1 MVRRTGLDT
10 IGLFLINFILDVG
23 MSHGEFQF
31 QVNDAVNYDRRR
43 TFSVTAKPL
52 LLSIKTY
59 RPLEAYPGLIQP
71 ITRDI
76 ITVSTNDENQTNPI
90 TFTLQT
96 KPELGKLVMR
106 INDTVTE
113 ITNFTQADVDKH
125 LIGYQHDS
133 VLDTWVAHDSFIYDV
148 STAFANSISYK
159 TFDISISYENIN
171 DLNKEQLIHV
181 GEVEVAEG
189 GHVVIR
195 TEQLDTSMLIRRLAA
210 SGLQHPSVNYVVSEP
225 PKHGVLIIDGS
236 NATTNM
242 RFAQSNVDD
251 GIVVYQHDHS
261 DSLWDAFNFFIEIE
275 IPGKHSDEST
285 WRTSRLSNVF
295 NITVLPINDQPF
307 KLMTKYPDIEVV
319 QGFAANITSSELLTT
334 DPDTPPNEIVYQVVN
349 GPSNGHLV
357 TRDNPDTT
365 INRFTQEDI
374 NRGQVVFIQDGSM
387 DSGAFYFRV
396 SDRKFK
402 PFYKVFNI
410 RVRPLTLELVNNSAV
425 DITQGR
431 SSVKLTSA
439 NLGTDTNGHRSKIM
453 YNVTHS
459 PMHGQLYLNN
469 RPTSRFSQGDVDNGH
484 VSYIQ
489 MDLSSAKDQ
498 FDFVVFDMQNLII
511 SKRLHI
517 GVKALLKMSTE
528 AFRVPAGEPAVIT
541 TEALDASELA
551 ASTGS
556 NPMYVITRPPKLG
569 ALLRLYGRAKRDVSD
584 DVVAVSNFTHE
595 DIIARLIEYRADPSD
610 LTTEASDSFDFL
622 LTARNAQPAP
632 GTFEIAVDPS
642 IANTPVDSDSPLEGA
657 DDTVVGGT
665 ESTVDPALDNAD
677 ASTGLVGQ
685 NHLIVVFIV
694 CGVTLLLIVIFIVV
708 KCVKRR
714 RHKQHYEPP
723 QQADS
728 KEPLAVP
735 TIIAEP
741 PEHRAPADSSS
752 ENSSVTGVRYG
763 SSVPVANM
771 SSDFD
776 TILYDDH
783 GSRSSSFV
791 SRVSSL
797 PRSAVDNDARSV
809 QQTPVI
815 RVRENSQGIIK
826 STVTEPSVPTGTLHA
841 PKSSSRSFTHPRS
854 DNPPFSRAN
863 KSPTPVVSRSPP
875 PELSTI
881 PQSPRLGKTE
891 VSHTVP
897 TCKVTQ
903 LLDEH
908 KPDNGSVVTPPST
921 PVDRVKSDQVS
932 VDWCHADPELLQ
944 HCRTTNPVLHNNKYW
959 V

>member
-1 MVRRTGLDT
+1 
-10 IGLFLINFILDVG
+10 

-43 TFSVTAKPL
+43 TFNVAAKPL
-52 LLSIKTY
+52 LLTVKTY
-59 RPLEAYPGLIQP
+59 RPLEVYPGLVQP

-96 KPELGKLVMR
+96 KPELGKLVLR

-125 LIGYQHDS
+125 LIGYQHNS

-159 TFDISISYENIN
+159 TFEISISYENIN
-171 DLNKEQLIHV
+171 DVNQKQLIHV

-189 GHVVIR
+189 DHVVIR
-195 TEQLDTSMLIRRLAA
+195 TEQLDTSMLISRLAA
-210 SGLQHPSVNYVVSEP
+210 SGVQHPSVNYVVSEP

-242 RFAQSNVDD
+242 RFTQSNVDD

-261 DSLWDAFNFFIEIE
+261 DSLWDAFNFFIKIE
-275 IPGKHSDEST
+275 IPRKHSDESI

-307 KLMTKYPDIEVV
+307 KLMTKYTDIDVV
-319 QGFAANITSSELLTT
+319 QGFEANITSSELLTT
-334 DPDTPPNEIVYQVVN
+334 DPDTPPSDIVYQVIN

-410 RVRPLTLELVNNSAV
+410 RVRPLTLELINNSAV
-425 DITQGR
+425 DIIQGR

-459 PMHGQLYLNN
+459 PMYGQLYLHN
-469 RPTSRFSQGDVDNGH
+469 RPASRFSQGDVDNGH

-528 AFRVPAGEPAVIT
+528 VFRVPAGEPAVIT
-541 TEALDASELA
+541 TDALDASELS

-569 ALLRLYGRAKRDVSD
+569 ALVRLYGRAKRDVSD

-595 DIIARLIEYRADPSD
+595 DIVARLIEYRADPSD
-610 LTTEASDSFDFL
+610 LTTQASDSFDFL
-622 LTARNAQPAP
+622 LTARNAQPAT
-632 GTFEIAVDPS
+632 GTFEIAVAPS
-642 IANTPVDSDSPLEGA
+642 IANTPVGNDSPLEG
-657 DDTVVGGT
+657 DNDVNIGDG
-665 ESTVDPALDNAD
+665 ESTTDPAVDNAD

-694 CGVTLLLIVIFIVV
+694 CGVTLLLIVIFVVV

-714 RHKQHYEPP
+714 GHKQHHEPP

-741 PEHRAPADSSS
+741 HRAPMDSSS
-752 ENSSVTGVRYG
+752 DNSSVTGVRYG
-763 SSVPVANM
+763 SNVPVANM

-815 RVRENSQGIIK
+815 RVRENAQGIIK
-826 STVTEPSVPTGTLHA
+826 STVTEPSVSTGTL
-841 PKSSSRSFTHPRS
+841 PVLRSSSRSSTPPHS
-854 DNPPFSRAN
+854 NHPPFSYAN
-863 KSPTPVVSRSPP
+863 MSPTPVVSRSPP
-875 PELSTI
+875 PEFSTI

-908 KPDNGSVVTPPST
+908 KPDDGNVVTQPSI
-921 PVDRVKSDQVS
+921 PVDSIKSDQVS
-932 VDWCHADPELLQ
+932 GDWRHADPELLQ